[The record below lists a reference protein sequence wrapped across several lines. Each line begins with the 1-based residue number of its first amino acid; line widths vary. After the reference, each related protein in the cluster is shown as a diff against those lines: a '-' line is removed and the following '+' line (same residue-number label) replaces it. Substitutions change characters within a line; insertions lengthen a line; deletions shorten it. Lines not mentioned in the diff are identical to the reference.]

1 MGLYLSNGGYRQSNT
16 KKRMNNNTNFSSFI
30 AITTA
35 YWAFMLT
42 DGALRM
48 LVLLHFHTLGISA
61 LQLAYIFL
69 IYEFMGVITN
79 LSAGFL
85 AKRFGLKS
93 TLYAGLLLQ
102 IFSLLMLSLLQ
113 STWSTVSMVI
123 YATLVQALSG
133 IAKDLTKTS
142 AKSSVKIL
150 APQNSNDILF
160 KWVARLTGSKNAIKG
175 VGFFVGCA
183 LIAFVGFSSGLIA
196 LGVIL
201 FVIFLTLIILMPPR
215 LPEGIKSTKF
225 KKVLSKD
232 KKINSLSLARVF
244 LFGARDVWFV
254 VGIPLF
260 FFEMLSDGSKDA
272 DRAVFFI
279 IGSFMALW
287 IIFYGF
293 VQAWAPSLFKNMSD
307 TVLIQRALYW
317 IFMLTL
323 LPLLLAAA
331 LWILEPFSN
340 QILMITVIIGLLIFG
355 GVFAINSSLHSFLI
369 LHFTSTERA
378 SLDVGF
384 YYMSN
389 ASGRLIGTLLS
400 GLSFQIGGFLLCIL
414 VSAFLLI
421 FGLISTLLLRQ
432 TTTASKIGMHL

>member
-1 MGLYLSNGGYRQSNT
+1 
-16 KKRMNNNTNFSSFI
+16 MNNNTNFSSFI

-85 AKRFGLKS
+85 AKKFGLKS

-113 STWSTVSMVI
+113 SNWSTVSMVI

-175 VGFFVGCA
+175 DWFFCRMCSYYFCR
-183 LIAFVGFSSGLIA
+183 IFKWFNRSGRNSFCNIPYLNNSYA
-196 LGVIL
+196 SEAS
-201 FVIFLTLIILMPPR
+201 R
-215 LPEGIKSTKF
+215 RN
-225 KKVLSKD
+225 
-232 KKINSLSLARVF
+232 KIN
-244 LFGARDVWFV
+244 
-254 VGIPLF
+254 
-260 FFEMLSDGSKDA
+260 
-272 DRAVFFI
+272 
-279 IGSFMALW
+279 
-287 IIFYGF
+287 
-293 VQAWAPSLFKNMSD
+293 
-307 TVLIQRALYW
+307 
-317 IFMLTL
+317 
-323 LPLLLAAA
+323 
-331 LWILEPFSN
+331 
-340 QILMITVIIGLLIFG
+340 
-355 GVFAINSSLHSFLI
+355 
-369 LHFTSTERA
+369 
-378 SLDVGF
+378 
-384 YYMSN
+384 
-389 ASGRLIGTLLS
+389 
-400 GLSFQIGGFLLCIL
+400 
-414 VSAFLLI
+414 
-421 FGLISTLLLRQ
+421 
-432 TTTASKIGMHL
+432 KI

>member
-48 LVLLHFHTLGISA
+48 LVLLHFHILGISA

-102 IFSLLMLSLLQ
+102 IFSLLVLSLLQ

-183 LIAFVGFSSGLIA
+183 LIACLLYTSPSPRDRQKSRMPSSA
-196 LGVIL
+196 
-201 FVIFLTLIILMPPR
+201 
-215 LPEGIKSTKF
+215 
-225 KKVLSKD
+225 
-232 KKINSLSLARVF
+232 
-244 LFGARDVWFV
+244 
-254 VGIPLF
+254 
-260 FFEMLSDGSKDA
+260 
-272 DRAVFFI
+272 
-279 IGSFMALW
+279 
-287 IIFYGF
+287 
-293 VQAWAPSLFKNMSD
+293 
-307 TVLIQRALYW
+307 
-317 IFMLTL
+317 
-323 LPLLLAAA
+323 
-331 LWILEPFSN
+331 
-340 QILMITVIIGLLIFG
+340 
-355 GVFAINSSLHSFLI
+355 
-369 LHFTSTERA
+369 
-378 SLDVGF
+378 
-384 YYMSN
+384 
-389 ASGRLIGTLLS
+389 
-400 GLSFQIGGFLLCIL
+400 
-414 VSAFLLI
+414 
-421 FGLISTLLLRQ
+421 
-432 TTTASKIGMHL
+432 